1 MRSKTAVTGTV
12 RLGPG
17 TQGRTAGI
25 ATYLDAEGAERAT
38 VEAIE
43 WIKSLRHL
51 RVDGSTLRDR
61 FTHRGDSLWWFI
73 ELYLARERIVVAT
86 FKTLAALESLIE
98 RESPR
103 ALTLVDG
110 NAITRALASIVSE
123 RHGVRCAG
131 AGGPPAA
138 LRAWTTTSLRH
149 VGETVA
155 ARLRPGARA
164 PADECDLVV
173 FVHSAFWRPETGSG
187 GGGDTHLGPV
197 IRALQDRLP
206 AGRVRLVGIGP
217 RRRRWSSGN
226 RQRQAPL
233 PFRQVEHYASLRDVA
248 PSLRLWWQRAAM
260 RRAVRDS
267 ADVRAAMI
275 VRGCDLRPLL
285 GENLCDAVGLHL
297 PWAARA
303 MDEVGAAL
311 DALRPR
317 AALTYAEAGA
327 WGRTL
332 VMEGRRRGIPV
343 IGMQHGFIDRH
354 VLGYIHATD
363 EMQPS
368 RTNAGDVGYP
378 LPDATLLFDAFAAA
392 HLRTA
397 GHFPPSS
404 LRVVGSPKLDDLAG
418 RVANP
423 SREDLHPARTRTG
436 AAGGQDIVLIASKFS
451 EIRPLFGALVDAIRL
466 TPSVHAVVKCHPE
479 EAPDPYREAANG
491 VPNLT
496 VLPAETDMAPL
507 LRLSRL
513 VVTVNSTV
521 AFDAMTFGVPAL
533 AIGLPTN
540 LSPLV
545 DAGAMA
551 GVPMNA
557 PIGPALRE
565 VLYDETRRRTLADG
579 ARAFLQ
585 AHAIRADGHAVQR
598 SVDAIMEHVNP

>member
-12 RLGPG
+12 RLGRG
-17 TQGRTAGI
+17 TKGHTANI
-25 ATYLDAEGAERAT
+25 STYLDAEGAERAT
-38 VEAIE
+38 VEAIA

-86 FKTLAALESLIE
+86 FKTLAAIESLIE
-98 RESPR
+98 QESPP
-103 ALTLVDG
+103 ALAVVDG
-110 NAITRALASIVSE
+110 DTVTRALVSIVCA
-123 RHGVRCAG
+123 RHGVPCSD

-149 VGETVA
+149 AGETVA
-155 ARLRPGARA
+155 ARLRPGAGA
-164 PADECDLVV
+164 PVDECELVI
-173 FVHSAFWRPETGSG
+173 FVHSAFWRPETGAG
-187 GGGDTHLGPV
+187 NGGDTHLGPV

-206 AGRVRLVGIGP
+206 TGRVRLVGIGP
-217 RRRRWSSGN
+217 RRRRWSGN
-226 RQRQAPL
+226 RQRHPPL
-233 PFRQVEHYASLRDVA
+233 PFRQVEQYASLRDVA

-260 RRAVRDS
+260 RRAVRNS
-267 ADVRAAMI
+267 EDVRAATT
-275 VRGCDLRPLL
+275 VRGCDLWPLL
-285 GENLCDAVGLHL
+285 GENLCDGVGLHL

-303 MDEVGAAL
+303 MDEVGAAF
-311 DALRPR
+311 DVLRPR

-327 WGRTL
+327 WGRAL
-332 VMEGRRRGIPV
+332 VMEGRRRRIPV

-354 VLGYIHATD
+354 VLGYLHDPD

-368 RTNAGDVGYP
+368 RTNAGDTGFP

-392 HLRTA
+392 HLRA
-397 GHFPPSS
+397 RGHFPPSS
-404 LRVVGSPKLDDLAG
+404 LRIVGSPKLDYLAS
-418 RVANP
+418 RVAAP
-423 SREDLHPARTRTG
+423 SRERLDAARIDLG
-436 AAGGQDIVLIASKFS
+436 AADGQDIVLIASKFT
-451 EIRPLFGALVDAIRL
+451 EIRPLFGALVDAVRL

-479 EAPDPYREAANG
+479 EAPDPYRKAANG

-496 VLPAETDMAPL
+496 VRPAETDMAPL

-521 AFDAMTFGVPAL
+521 AFDAMTLGVPAL

-565 VLYDETRRRTLADG
+565 VLYDETRRRALAEG
-579 ARAFLQ
+579 AQAFLRT
-585 AHAIRADGHAVQR
+585 HAIRADGHSVQR
-598 SVDAIMEHVNP
+598 SVDAIMECLNP

>member
-12 RLGPG
+12 RLGRG
-17 TQGRTAGI
+17 TKGHTANI
-25 ATYLDAEGAERAT
+25 STYLDAEGAERAT
-38 VEAIE
+38 VEAIA

-86 FKTLAALESLIE
+86 FKTLAAIESLIE
-98 RESPR
+98 QESPP
-103 ALTLVDG
+103 ALALVDG
-110 NAITRALASIVSE
+110 DTVTRALVSIVCA
-123 RHGVRCAG
+123 RHGVPCG
-131 AGGPPAA
+131 DAGGPPAA

-149 VGETVA
+149 AGETVA
-155 ARLRPGARA
+155 ARLRPGAGA
-164 PADECDLVV
+164 PVDECDLVI
-173 FVHSAFWRPETGSG
+173 FVHSAFWRPETGAGS
-187 GGGDTHLGPV
+187 GGDTHLGPV

-206 AGRVRLVGIGP
+206 TGRVRLVGIGP
-217 RRRRWSSGN
+217 QRRRWSGN
-226 RQRQAPL
+226 RQRHAPL
-233 PFRQVEHYASLRDVA
+233 PFRQVEQYASLRDVA

-260 RRAVRDS
+260 RRAVRNS
-267 ADVRAAMI
+267 EDVRAATT
-275 VRGCDLRPLL
+275 VRGCDLWPLL
-285 GENLCDAVGLHL
+285 GENLCDGVGLHL

-303 MDEVGAAL
+303 MDEVGAAF
-311 DALRPR
+311 DVLRPR

-327 WGRTL
+327 WGRAL
-332 VMEGRRRGIPV
+332 VMEGRRRRIPV

-354 VLGYIHATD
+354 VLGYLHDPD

-368 RTNAGDVGYP
+368 RTNAGDTGFP

-392 HLRTA
+392 HLRTR

-404 LRVVGSPKLDDLAG
+404 LRVVGSPKLDYLAS
-418 RVANP
+418 RVAAP
-423 SREDLHPARTRTG
+423 SRERLDAARTDLG
-436 AAGGQDIVLIASKFS
+436 AADGQDIVLIASKFT
-451 EIRPLFGALVDAIRL
+451 EIRPLFGALVDAVRL

-479 EAPDPYREAANG
+479 EAPDPYRKAANG

-496 VLPAETDMAPL
+496 VRPAEADMAPL

-521 AFDAMTFGVPAL
+521 AFDAMTLGVPAL

-565 VLYDETRRRTLADG
+565 VLYDETRRRALAEG
-579 ARAFLQ
+579 AQAFLRT
-585 AHAIRADGHAVQR
+585 HAIRADGHSVQR
-598 SVDAIMEHVNP
+598 SVDAIMERLNP